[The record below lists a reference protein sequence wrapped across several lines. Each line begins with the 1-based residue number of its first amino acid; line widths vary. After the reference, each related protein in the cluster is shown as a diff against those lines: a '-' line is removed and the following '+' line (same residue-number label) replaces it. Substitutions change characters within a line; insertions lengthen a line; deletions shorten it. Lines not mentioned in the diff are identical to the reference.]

1 MTGRVRGPCLSLSLP
16 LSPTLSLPLTAIAAG
31 RSVGEGAFRFVVGQS
46 RDGRLAGRHWL
57 ALRFQEKR
65 SVPIKRRLAADKMAA
80 AAAAAPI
87 SNPPTSFFLSLKLNF
102 SSFFWPVSLGFS
114 AGFSRRVASQ
124 QQQQQPKCWA
134 ISSSRKRKKRFK
146 PVVVCQESINK
157 QIKQN
162 GGAH

>member
-16 LSPTLSLPLTAIAAG
+16 LSPSLSPPLPASPCLSLSLTAIAAG

-80 AAAAAPI
+80 AAAAPI

-102 SSFFWPVSLGFS
+102 SSFLWPVSLGFS
-114 AGFSRRVASQ
+114 AGFSRRVA
-124 QQQQQPKCWA
+124 
-134 ISSSRKRKKRFK
+134 
-146 PVVVCQESINK
+146 
-157 QIKQN
+157 
-162 GGAH
+162 